1 MSRESRLVVILV
13 VIAALGVLGLI
24 LVANQY
30 GKALQTAAPERAEAR
45 DASLGPVEA
54 VDDAIR

>member
-1 MSRESRLVVILV
+1 MSRESRLIVILV
-13 VIAALGVLGLI
+13 VIAAIGVLGLM

-30 GKALQTAAPERAEAR
+30 RKARETAAAERAEAR

-54 VDDAIR
+54 VDDAIK